1 MSNQEFPNPLPF
13 GGMAPL
19 ASTREQSIADSV
31 RTTNEFQKAFP
42 DIEWKGAVI
51 EPTVNMAFN
60 LKEKVDPATRERHE
74 YLLGQML
81 VNLDKSDKAEKLFW
95 EARECLVGH
104 PDVLKQF
111 DAVYIRDDRPV
122 SVMLKQLCEVLKLKA
137 AMVEKMGSDSG
148 LKVAAGASVGQSE
161 ETAKSGTGDDTS
173 V

>member
-1 MSNQEFPNPLPF
+1 MSNQEFPNPLPR

-31 RTTNEFQKAFP
+31 KNIDEFQKAFP
-42 DIEWKGAVI
+42 DIDWKGAVI
-51 EPTVNMAFN
+51 EPTVNMAFD
-60 LKEKVDPATRERHE
+60 LKEKLDPATREKHE
-74 YLLGQML
+74 YLFGQMF
-81 VNLDKSDKAEKLFW
+81 VHLDESDTAEKLFW

-111 DAVYIRDDRPV
+111 DAIYIRDDRPV
-122 SVMLKQLCEVLKLKA
+122 SVMLEQLCEAMKLKA

-148 LKVAAGASVGQSE
+148 LKVAASASVGQSE
-161 ETAKSGTGDDTS
+161 ETVKSGTGDDTN

>member
-1 MSNQEFPNPLPF
+1 MSNQEFPNSLPR

-31 RTTNEFQKAFP
+31 KNSDMFQKAFP
-42 DIEWKGAVI
+42 DIDWKGAVI
-51 EPTVNMAFN
+51 EPTVNIAFD
-60 LKEKVDPATRERHE
+60 LKEKLDPATREKHE

-81 VNLDKSDKAEKLFW
+81 VRLDEPDKAEKSFW

-122 SVMLKQLCEVLKLKA
+122 PVMLEQLCEALKLKT

-161 ETAKSGTGDDTS
+161 EMVKSGTGDDTS
-173 V
+173 L